1 MMLHFVVMRT
11 LILLVGDYDG
21 DMLYMRGVFT
31 QEANAE
37 AEKLIWAKTNMLNAK
52 GEVARGLAKV
62 GKEAVMG
69 LYELTK
75 DVD

>member
-1 MMLHFVVMRT
+1 
-11 LILLVGDYDG
+11 
-21 DMLYMRGVFT
+21 MLYMRGVFT